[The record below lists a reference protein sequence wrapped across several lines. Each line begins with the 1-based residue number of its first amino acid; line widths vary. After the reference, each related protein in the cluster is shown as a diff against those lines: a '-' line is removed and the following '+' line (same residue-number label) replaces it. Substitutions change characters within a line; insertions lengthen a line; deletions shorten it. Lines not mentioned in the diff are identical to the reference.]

1 MMNSKWF
8 SNMIMISYMISLATA
23 ILYVMFGRMMFPS
36 HRSLVTFPHMA
47 KMLWTVHPP
56 SPSSS
61 PKPGGRTPSSP
72 SRLPPWRMAKT
83 HRFWRAPVDLGGE
96 RKYIE
101 LFPISSQFDN
111 WKQRY
116 TMNYHDIEVFKV
128 IGGTPK
134 SSKPWITMD
143 LGCPNSRKHPSS
155 NLIFSNK
162 VDMVC
167 MYLAFQLATAYILNE
182 QLSTVNIDNLVCVL
196 CVCDFWI
203 FG

>member
-1 MMNSKWF
+1 
-8 SNMIMISYMISLATA
+8 
-23 ILYVMFGRMMFPS
+23 
-36 HRSLVTFPHMA
+36 
-47 KMLWTVHPP
+47 
-56 SPSSS
+56 
-61 PKPGGRTPSSP
+61 
-72 SRLPPWRMAKT
+72 
-83 HRFWRAPVDLGGE
+83 
-96 RKYIE
+96 
-101 LFPISSQFDN
+101 
-111 WKQRY
+111 
-116 TMNYHDIEVFKV
+116 MNYHDIEVFKV

-196 CVCDFWI
+196 CVCVIFEFLDNQKRVYNIRSFIFWKI
-203 FG
+203 